1 MRKTFFTI
9 ALLFIST
16 GAILAQN
23 KSSWTADPNHSV
35 IGFSILHMG
44 IADVPGHFNQYNITL
59 EASNKD
65 FSDASIMLQVET
77 NSVDTRVA
85 PRDKHLRSA
94 DFFDVEKN
102 PYMTF
107 KSSSI
112 KKINNNSYA
121 LKGML
126 TLRGISKPVTM
137 TLNYRGT
144 NTDTKTG
151 EKTAGI
157 QVIGDFKRSDFD
169 FGSGFPPPMLSDVV
183 QVKADGEF
191 KLNK

>member
-1 MRKTFFTI
+1 
-9 ALLFIST
+9 
-16 GAILAQN
+16 
-23 KSSWTADPNHSV
+23 
-35 IGFSILHMG
+35 
-44 IADVPGHFNQYNITL
+44 
-59 EASNKD
+59 
-65 FSDASIMLQVET
+65 
-77 NSVDTRVA
+77 
-85 PRDKHLRSA
+85 
-94 DFFDVEKN
+94 
-102 PYMTF
+102 
-107 KSSSI
+107 
-112 KKINNNSYA
+112 
-121 LKGML
+121 
-126 TLRGISKPVTM
+126 M